1 MVDNTMTNKLNV
13 KINFSKLL
21 ERYYIYK
28 IRNSSKNAKEYQS
41 FYASIRDNIKP
52 LAHATDGKCTLI
64 VLSKGG
70 LAKEYANK
78 YEMTELHF
86 VEIKKEKEYILLRLL
101 NSLLVKES
109 SYFEIE
115 NDPYGLYYLV
125 DIKSSLLLAI
135 NISIN
140 KEMFLSLNVATFTK
154 TKNLKDAYRVHENKL
169 VKALEKQDEKQLYK
183 KGNYNSKKSSY
194 RFLGLMKNSN
204 RDLIQNSKVY
214 VLVQYLKEMQRYFQ
228 EIVEINL
235 FTMSIKLYDSGS
247 DEKVRKEELQEQIK
261 LAIGSQSI
269 HIVNYTDTD
278 LTKEIEDLK
287 RHIENYIGNSLQI
300 SSSDEVQNN
309 IYNFTI
315 THDEDYYKKN
325 KLDDPYIA
333 IHKTEN
339 VIVQNFTV
347 DVLKKAIK
355 STAILQALLK
365 ELVIKKEIMDKR
377 LILPYYQ
384 FSNKLTVIYPYKT
397 KDKRYEFYKAIIDGR
412 DIDFVELSDME
423 YHICSEIAF
432 YADSRDLEAII
443 FNGKDIGYI
452 VKTKEFPL
460 PKIQEIQQ
468 LIEEY
473 NKPKYLHYKRVLE
486 IWDSIYKNEKKNL
499 RERLLKELEKFKHPI
514 SGEVL
519 LTALRLGKDNNKF
532 KIELEK
538 FSNKKLVVSLKGKK
552 ENRHCIESLIGIRYS
567 DMEFKY
573 YVGRLDNISESI
585 EKASLIREVC
595 VYRGKNILNMI
606 LPMLN
611 EYFVKNGDF
620 TVLPYPIKYIKE
632 YYKEKYREA

>member
-1 MVDNTMTNKLNV
+1 MADNTMTNKVNV
-13 KINFSKLL
+13 KINYSKLL
-21 ERYYIYK
+21 KRYYIYK
-28 IRNSSKNAKEYQS
+28 IRNSSKNAKEYQL

-52 LAHATDGKCTLI
+52 LAHATDGKYTLI
-64 VLSKGG
+64 VLSGGG

-78 YEMTELHF
+78 YEITELHF
-86 VEIKKEKEYILLRLL
+86 AEIQREKEYILLRLL
-101 NSLLVKES
+101 NSLLAKES

-125 DIKSSLLLAI
+125 DVKFSLLLAI

-140 KEMFLSLNVATFTK
+140 KEMFLSLNVTTFTK
-154 TKNLKDAYRVHENKL
+154 TKNLKDAYRVYENKL
-169 VKALEKQDEKQLYK
+169 VKALKKQDGEQLYK
-183 KGNYNSKKSSY
+183 KGNYNNKKSSY

-204 RDLIQNSKVY
+204 RDLLQNSKVY
-214 VLVQYLKEMQRYFQ
+214 VLIQYLKEMQRCFK

-235 FTMSIKLYDSGS
+235 HTMSIKLYDSGS
-247 DEKVRKEELQEQIK
+247 DEKARKEELQEQIK

-269 HIVNYTDTD
+269 YIVNYTDTD

-309 IYNFTI
+309 TYNLTI
-315 THDEDYYKKN
+315 THNEDYYKKN
-325 KLDDPYIA
+325 KTDDPYIS
-333 IHKTEN
+333 IHKAEN
-339 VIVQNFTV
+339 IIVQNFTI

-355 STAILQALLK
+355 STSILQALLK

-377 LILPYYQ
+377 LILPYCQ
-384 FSNKLTVIYPYKT
+384 FSNKITIIYPYKT
-397 KDKRYEFYKAIIDGR
+397 KDKRYEFYKAITDGR
-412 DIDFVELSDME
+412 EIDFVELSDME

-432 YADSRDLEAII
+432 YVDTRDLEAII
-443 FNGKDIGYI
+443 FNGEDIGYI

-468 LIEEY
+468 LVEEY
-473 NKPKYLHYKRVLE
+473 NKPKYLHYKKVLE
-486 IWDSIYKNEKKNL
+486 IWDSIYKHEKKNL
-499 RERLLKELEKFKHPI
+499 RERLLEELEKIKHPI

-538 FSNKKLVVSLKGKK
+538 LSNKKLVVSLKGKR

-567 DMEFKY
+567 DIELKY

-585 EKASLIREVC
+585 EKSSPIREVC
-595 VYRGKNILNMI
+595 VYRGKSILNMI

-632 YYKEKYREA
+632 HYRENIQ

>member
-1 MVDNTMTNKLNV
+1 MVDSTMTNKLNV
-13 KINFSKLL
+13 KINYNKLL

-28 IRNSSKNAKEYQS
+28 IQNSSKNAKEYQS

-52 LAHATDGKCTLI
+52 LAHATDGKYTLI
-64 VLSKGG
+64 VLAKGG

-86 VEIKKEKEYILLRLL
+86 AEIQKEKEYILLRLL
-101 NSLLVKES
+101 NSLLAKES
-109 SYFEIE
+109 GYFEVE

-125 DIKSSLLLAI
+125 DAKSSILLAI
-135 NISIN
+135 NISID
-140 KEMFLSLNVATFTK
+140 KEMFLSLNVTTFTK
-154 TKNLKDAYRVHENKL
+154 TKNLKDAYRIHENKL

-183 KGNYNSKKSSY
+183 KGNYNSRKSSY

-214 VLVQYLKEMQRYFQ
+214 VLIQYLKEIQRCFK
-228 EIVEINL
+228 EIIEINL
-235 FTMSIKLYDSGS
+235 STMSIKLYDSGS
-247 DEKVRKEELQEQIK
+247 DEKARKEELQEQIK
-261 LAIGSQSI
+261 LAIGSQSV
-269 HIVNYTDTD
+269 HIANYTDSD

-287 RHIENYIGNSLQI
+287 RHIENYIGDSLQI
-300 SSSDEVQNN
+300 SSSDKVQNSA
-309 IYNFTI
+309 YNLTI

-333 IHKTEN
+333 IHKDEN
-339 VIVQNFTV
+339 AIVQNFTV

-355 STAILQALLK
+355 STSILQALLK
-365 ELVIKKEIMDKR
+365 ELVIKKEIMDKK
-377 LILPYYQ
+377 LILPYHQ
-384 FSNKLTVIYPYKT
+384 FSDKITVIYPYKT
-397 KDKRYEFYKAIIDGR
+397 KDKRYEFYKVITDGR
-412 DIDFVELSDME
+412 DIYFVELSDME
-423 YHICSEIAF
+423 HHICSEIAF
-432 YADSRDLEAII
+432 YAGNRDLEVII
-443 FNGKDIGYI
+443 FSGEDIGYI

-473 NKPKYLHYKRVLE
+473 NKPKYLHYKKVLE

-499 RERLLKELEKFKHPI
+499 RERLLEELGKIKHPI

-538 FSNKKLVVSLKGKK
+538 LSNKKLVVSLKGKK

-567 DMEFKY
+567 DIKFKY
-573 YVGRLDNISESI
+573 YVGRLDNVSESI
-585 EKASLIREVC
+585 EKSSPIREVC
-595 VYRGKNILNMI
+595 TYRGKNILNMI

-632 YYKEKYREA
+632 YYRENIQ